1 MSSTEEKIAAL
12 RQQYMDDAGDLFEHW
27 LTYCESPIERLLL
40 AKMVA
45 DGWHMPSPSDWS
57 DLVSRIAD
65 TTGSTSRNGDFL
77 LMTSCFD
84 HIHAAVQLVIGS
96 YRVDF
101 AFFAPNE
108 RLVVEL
114 DGHDFHERTREQAR
128 RDKRRDRDL
137 VAGGWKVLRY
147 TGSEIYS
154 NVDLAYDEI
163 CGHLNRAYDR
173 TA

>member
-12 RQQYMDDAGDLFEHW
+12 RQQYMDNAGDQFEHW
-27 LTYCESPIERLLL
+27 L
-40 AKMVA
+40 
-45 DGWHMPSPSDWS
+45 
-57 DLVSRIAD
+57 
-65 TTGSTSRNGDFL
+65 F
-77 LMTSCFD
+77 
-84 HIHAAVQLVIGS
+84 
-96 YRVDF
+96 
-101 AFFAPNE
+101 
-108 RLVVEL
+108 
-114 DGHDFHERTREQAR
+114 
-128 RDKRRDRDL
+128 RDL